1 MQKILLLL
9 AFVCLAL
16 PALNA
21 QTARRV
27 EAYFSNTHT
36 QSDLMNIK
44 AELGAQKI
52 LLDYTHTAFDADGRL
67 TELAFTVDCQDGFKG
82 NASTKHVPSAGEPK
96 FGFFRDPRPG
106 AVTAF
111 QAGEVKE

>member
-21 QTARRV
+21 QSARRV
-27 EAYFSNTHT
+27 EVLFYNSHT
-36 QSDLMNIK
+36 KSDLMNIK

-52 LLDYTHTAFDADGRL
+52 AIDYTHLVFDNDGRL
-67 TELAFTVDCQDGFKG
+67 KEIEFTVDCQDGFKG
-82 NASTKHVPSAGEPK
+82 SAKTTEVPGAGEGK
-96 FGFFRDPRPG
+96 FGFYRDPRQGVASPFG
-106 AVTAF
+106 
-111 QAGEVKE
+111 AGEIK

>member
-16 PALNA
+16 PALQA
-21 QTARRV
+21 QKARRV
-27 EAYFSNTHT
+27 EVFFTHAHS

-52 LLDYTHTAFDADGRL
+52 LLDYNKMEFDADGHL
-67 TELAFTVDCQDGFKG
+67 TVLEFTVDCQDGFKG
-82 NASTKHVPSAGEPK
+82 SAK
-96 FGFFRDPRPG
+96 SADITDAQTFGFYRDYR
-106 AVTAF
+106 
-111 QAGEVKE
+111 AGVAQPFGVGSISRE